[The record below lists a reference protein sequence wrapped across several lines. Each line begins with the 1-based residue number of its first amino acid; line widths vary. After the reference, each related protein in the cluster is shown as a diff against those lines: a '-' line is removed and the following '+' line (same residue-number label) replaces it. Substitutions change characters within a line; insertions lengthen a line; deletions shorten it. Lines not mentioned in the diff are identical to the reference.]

1 MANTKVTAEAPAA
14 EVSDLPRVDEAIASV
29 ERLYQTLTGSPPPPS
44 SDVPYAP
51 IPVEKDAAEL
61 VTERLDRLIDALG
74 QPPGQLDAGG
84 NHLGAASGGGGVGGT
99 AATAWSPPITV
110 WENADGLLVFLE
122 VPGVNRQDLQLSD
135 EGDSL
140 TVKGRRSAEV
150 DGLRLRMTE
159 RPLGPFKRRII
170 LPRGAGGGDLSARL
184 RDGVL
189 EIRIPKPKAS
199 ASGPRTIPI
208 A

>member
-1 MANTKVTAEAPAA
+1 MANTKVTAEAPAG

-29 ERLYQTLTGSPPPPS
+29 ERLYQTLTGSPPPAPS
-44 SDVPYAP
+44 DEPYAP

-74 QPPGQLDAGG
+74 QSPGQGDP
-84 NHLGAASGGGGVGGT
+84 LGAPGGT
-99 AATAWSPPITV
+99 PATAWSPPITV
-110 WENADGLLVFLE
+110 WENTEGLLVFLE
-122 VPGVNRQDLQLSD
+122 VPGVPRQELQLSD

-140 TVKGRRSAEV
+140 TIKGRRSAEV

-159 RPLGPFKRRII
+159 RPLGHFKRRII
-170 LPRGAGGGDLSARL
+170 LPRGAGGGDLTARL

-199 ASGPRTIPI
+199 QAGPRTIPI

>member
-1 MANTKVTAEAPAA
+1 MANTKATAEAPTA

-29 ERLYQTLTGSPPPPS
+29 ERLYQTLTGSPLPPAA
-44 SDVPYAP
+44 DEPYAP

-84 NHLGAASGGGGVGGT
+84 DHLGALPGYPGGT
-99 AATAWSPPITV
+99 AAAAWSPPITV
-110 WENADGLLVFLE
+110 WENAEGLLVFLE

-140 TVKGRRSAEV
+140 TLKGRRSAEV

-184 RDGVL
+184 HDGVL

-199 ASGPRTIPI
+199 ASGHRTIPI

>member
-14 EVSDLPRVDEAIASV
+14 EVTDLPRVDEAIAGV
-29 ERLYQTLTGSPPPPS
+29 ERLYQTLTGSPPPAAA
-44 SDVPYAP
+44 DEPYAP

-74 QPPGQLDAGG
+74 QPLGLLDAGADQ
-84 NHLGAASGGGGVGGT
+84 LGAPGVT
-99 AATAWSPPITV
+99 APPAWSPPITV
-110 WENADGLLVFLE
+110 WENAEGLLVFLE
-122 VPGVNRQDLQLSD
+122 VPGVHRQDLQLSD

-140 TVKGRRSAEV
+140 TVKGRRSTEV

-159 RPLGPFKRRII
+159 RPLGAFKRRII
-170 LPRGAGGGDLSARL
+170 LPRGSGGGDLSARL

-189 EIRIPKPKAS
+189 EIRIPKPKSS
-199 ASGPRTIPI
+199 ASGHRAIPI

>member
-14 EVSDLPRVDEAIASV
+14 EVSDLPRVDEAIAGV
-29 ERLYQTLTGSPPPPS
+29 ERLYQTLTGNPPPPQA
-44 SDVPYAP
+44 DEPYTP

-74 QPPGQLDAGG
+74 QPFGQLDAGG
-84 NHLGAASGGGGVGGT
+84 DQLGAPGG
-99 AATAWSPPITV
+99 AAAPAWSPPITV
-110 WENADGLLVFLE
+110 WENTEGLLVLLE
-122 VPGVNRQDLQLSD
+122 VPGVHRQDLQLSD

-140 TVKGRRSAEV
+140 TVKGRRSTEA

-170 LPRGAGGGDLSARL
+170 LPRGSGGGDLSARL
-184 RDGVL
+184 QNGVL
-189 EIRIPKPKAS
+189 EIRIPKPKSS
-199 ASGPRTIPI
+199 ASGHRTIPI

>member
-1 MANTKVTAEAPAA
+1 MANTKVTAEAPPA
-14 EVSDLPRVDEAIASV
+14 EVADLPRVDEAIAGV
-29 ERLYQTLTGSPPPPS
+29 ERLYQTLTGSPPPPAA
-44 SDVPYAP
+44 DEPYAP

-74 QPPGQLDAGG
+74 QPLGQLDAGG
-84 NHLGAASGGGGVGGT
+84 DQLGAPGGT
-99 AATAWSPPITV
+99 AAPAWSPPITV
-110 WENADGLLVFLE
+110 WENAEGLLVFLE
-122 VPGVNRQDLQLSD
+122 VPGVHRQDLQLSD

-140 TVKGRRSAEV
+140 TVKGRRSTEV

-170 LPRGAGGGDLSARL
+170 LPRGSGGGDLSARL

-189 EIRIPKPKAS
+189 EIRIPKPQSS
-199 ASGPRTIPI
+199 AAGHRAIPI

>member
-1 MANTKVTAEAPAA
+1 MANTKVTAEPPAG
-14 EVSDLPRVDEAIASV
+14 EVTDLPRVDEAIASV
-29 ERLYQTLTGSPPPPS
+29 ERLYQTLTGSPPPAA
-44 SDVPYAP
+44 SDEPYAP

-74 QPPGQLDAGG
+74 QPLGQLDATGG
-84 NHLGAASGGGGVGGT
+84 DHLGAPGGEGGT
-99 AATAWSPPITV
+99 APAAWSPPITV
-110 WENADGLLVFLE
+110 WENAHDLAVFLE
-122 VPGVNRQDLQLSD
+122 VQGLTRQDLQPSE

-150 DGLRLRMTE
+150 GGLRLRMTE

-184 RDGVL
+184 RDGVQDDAAL
-189 EIRIPKPKAS
+189 E
-199 ASGPRTIPI
+199 G
-208 A
+208 